1 MAKRKTTKTKKNT
14 VRKTR
19 TQIKSLDDMH
29 YGSIP
34 GEDYFEE
41 KDWHSF
47 FAWYSYMWDRPMI
60 NKVITNYAKQF
71 GYKNAPKFKKMYLPG
86 TLAGMISGLENGVK
100 FPDVDT
106 SNKPLPEGMTGN
118 AWVQTHVHEE
128 LRTWNKKAHNLYN
141 KYLGQDLVDTNK
153 VVKKRKTVQEHIDA
167 KVQSILGEVDHA
179 IDVWDVEPF
188 DMYKY
193 LTSLEISAVVAKKIP
208 EQYQELI
215 DELKEARDGKSKQ
228 LKEAYN
234 HLAKSEKSD
243 FINFITR
250 IQTDSLR
257 YAENHKPVRKAKKPK
272 QISATDK
279 VKNLKFLE
287 EDVDNKIASVDPSKI
302 VGAESVFFFNTKT
315 NQMFYYHAM
324 DRGGLDIKGTTIQNF
339 SDNKSQ
345 VKKLGARTTY
355 FLERVLG
362 GGKIVLNKVM
372 NEINSKASKVTGRI
386 NNNMIILKVI

>member
-1 MAKRKTTKTKKNT
+1 MAKRKTTKTKKKT

-19 TQIKSLDDMH
+19 AQIKSLDDMH
-29 YGSIP
+29 YGPMPS
-34 GEDYFEE
+34 EDYFEE
-41 KDWHSF
+41 KDWHAF

-100 FPDVDT
+100 FPDYDT

-118 AWVQTHVHEE
+118 AWVHAYVHEQ

-141 KYLGQDLVDTNK
+141 RYLGADLVDTNK

-167 KVQSILGEVDHA
+167 KVQSILAEVDYA

-193 LTSLEISAVVAKKIP
+193 LTSLGVSAVVAKKIP

-215 DELKEARDGKSKQ
+215 DEVKEARDGKSKQ
-228 LKEAYN
+228 LKEAYS
-234 HLAKSEKSD
+234 HMVKSEKND
-243 FINFITR
+243 FINFVIR

-257 YAENHKPVRKAKKPK
+257 YAENHKPRRKARKAK
-272 QISATDK
+272 QISAQDK
-279 VKNLKFLE
+279 VKNLNFLD
-287 EDVDNKIASVDPSKI
+287 EDTDNKIASIEPSKI
-302 VGAESVFFFNTKT
+302 VGAEILYLFNTKT
-315 NQMFYYHAM
+315 NQLSYYHAI
-324 DRGGLDIKGTTIQNF
+324 DRGGLDVKGSTIQNF
-339 SDNKSQ
+339 DEDKSQ
-345 VKKLGARTTY
+345 VKKLGAKTTH
-355 FLERVLG
+355 FLDRVLG
-362 GGKIVLNKVM
+362 GGKIVLNKIM
-372 NEINSKASKVTGRI
+372 NEINSKASSVTGRV
-386 NNNMIILKVI
+386 NYNMIILKVI

>member
-1 MAKRKTTKTKKNT
+1 MAKRKTTKTKKKT

-19 TQIKSLDDMH
+19 AQIKSLDDMH
-29 YGSIP
+29 YGPMPS
-34 GEDYFEE
+34 EDYFEE
-41 KDWHSF
+41 KDWHAF

-100 FPDVDT
+100 FPDYDT

-118 AWVQTHVHEE
+118 AWVHAYVHEQ
-128 LRTWNKKAHNLYN
+128 LRIWNKKAHNLYN
-141 KYLGQDLVDTNK
+141 RYLGADLVDTNK
-153 VVKKRKTVQEHIDA
+153 IVKKRKTVQEHIDA
-167 KVQSILGEVDHA
+167 KVQSILAEVDYA

-193 LTSLEISAVVAKKIP
+193 LTSLGVSAVVAKKIP

-215 DELKEARDGKSKQ
+215 DEVKEARDGKSKQ
-228 LKEAYN
+228 LKEAYSY
-234 HLAKSEKSD
+234 LSKSEKND
-243 FINFITR
+243 FINFVTR

-272 QISATDK
+272 QISAEDK

-287 EDVDNKIASVDPSKI
+287 EDVDNKITSVEPSKI
-302 VGAESVFFFNTKT
+302 VGSESVFFYNAKT
-315 NQMFYYHAM
+315 NQMIYYHAL
-324 DRGGLDIKGTTIQNF
+324 DRAGLDIKGTTIQNF
-339 SDNKSQ
+339 SNDKSQ
-345 VKKLGARTTY
+345 VKKLGAKTTH
-355 FLERVLG
+355 FLDRVLG
-362 GGKIVLNKVM
+362 GVKLY
-372 NEINSKASKVTGRI
+372 
-386 NNNMIILKVI
+386 